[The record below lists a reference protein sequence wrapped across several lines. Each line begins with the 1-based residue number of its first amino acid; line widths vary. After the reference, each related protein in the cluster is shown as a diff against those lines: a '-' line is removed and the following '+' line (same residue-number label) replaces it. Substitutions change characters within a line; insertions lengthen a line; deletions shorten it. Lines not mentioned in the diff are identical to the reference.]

1 MQTYSIFG
9 MTGFDS
15 AESFELMIIYF
26 LYILTVCSVVV

>member
-9 MTGFDS
+9 MTDFDS

-26 LYILTVCSVVV
+26 YTFSLYVLW